1 MISLSNR
8 NELHLTRKIWH
19 ILTGLIALFITFKL
33 KLDSREASLVSGTIG
48 LFGLIG
54 ELLRLN
60 IPRVNEMV
68 FAKIGFLF
76 REHEKKRPS
85 GLVFYALGVS
95 VTFYLYSWNV
105 AIISILILVFADP
118 FASLFGV
125 LFGKRKLFKQKSL
138 AGFMGCLAVSTLTT
152 YIYSFYNGLEL
163 KLGFLL
169 LIGLFGA
176 LSELFTIID
185 DNLSI
190 PIVSGA
196 LISLII

>member
-1 MISLSNR
+1 MNNLKKIND
-8 NELHLTRKIWH
+8 LHLARKTWH
-19 ILTGLIALFITFKL
+19 ILTGLTALLITYQFNF
-33 KLDSREASLVSGTIG
+33 DSKMAALVSGAIG
-48 LFGLIG
+48 IMGLIG
-54 ELLRLN
+54 ELVRLN
-60 IPRVNEMV
+60 IPRINDFV
-68 FAKIGFLF
+68 FSIFGTLF

-95 VTFYLYSWNV
+95 ITFYLYTWNV
-105 AIISILILVFADP
+105 AIISILILIFADP

-125 LFGKRKLFKQKSL
+125 LFGKRKLFKDKSL
-138 AGFMGCLAVSTLTT
+138 EGFLGCLAISVLTT
-152 YIYSFYNGLEL
+152 YIYSTLNSIEL
-163 KLGFLL
+163 GVTQLI

-196 LISLII
+196 LISFLI